1 MNAARDS
8 HRAQTRT
15 GWRDITQVSLTRSV
29 WVFAIGAVI
38 GLIMAGFAL
47 FTAKGTSTLV
57 VPPEDV
63 ALVNQ
68 QPISRSDFYQ
78 RLKAL
83 YAVDYEHTTRE
94 QRQAELDQMI
104 REELFVQR
112 GKELDVASID
122 PDVRTAMVGAVE
134 QSIAGDVIAGQ
145 PSDAT
150 LTDYYNAHRGIYS
163 SEGVMTVRD
172 LVFPSATAVQ
182 AESALLT
189 GQSPDAVATHFGGKD
204 SGRVDGEEFY
214 FAAKIHLGDAMF
226 DAAKALADGRTSA
239 PMPAPDG
246 VHILYMANNRPP
258 VPQDFTE
265 ARARVLGDYQTAA
278 ITRVQAADEKFLR
291 KRANVLIAEDQR

>member
-1 MNAARDS
+1 MNAAQDT
-8 HRAQTRT
+8 HYAQTRT

-29 WVFAIGAVI
+29 WVFAVGAVI

-68 QPISRSDFYQ
+68 QPIARSDFYLL
-78 RLKAL
+78 LKTR

-94 QRQAELDQMI
+94 QRQAVLDQMI

-112 GKELDVASID
+112 GKELDVASVD
-122 PDVRTAMVGAVE
+122 PDVRAAMVGAVE
-134 QSIAGDVIAGQ
+134 LSIAADVIASQ
-145 PSDAT
+145 PNDAT
-150 LTDYYNAHRGIYS
+150 LTDYYNAHKDIYS

-172 LVFPSATAVQ
+172 LVFPATTAFR
-182 AESALLT
+182 AERALMT
-189 GQSPDAVATHFGGKD
+189 GQSPDVVAAHFGGRD
-204 SGRVDGEEFY
+204 SGRVNGEEFY
-214 FAAKIHLGDAMF
+214 FAVKIHLGDAMF
-226 DAAKALADGRTSA
+226 EAAKALANGRSSA
-239 PMPAPDG
+239 PMPALDG
-246 VHILYMANNRPP
+246 VHILYMVNNIPP

-265 ARARVLGDYQTAA
+265 ARTRVLTDYQKAAIARVQS
-278 ITRVQAADEKFLR
+278 ADEKFLR